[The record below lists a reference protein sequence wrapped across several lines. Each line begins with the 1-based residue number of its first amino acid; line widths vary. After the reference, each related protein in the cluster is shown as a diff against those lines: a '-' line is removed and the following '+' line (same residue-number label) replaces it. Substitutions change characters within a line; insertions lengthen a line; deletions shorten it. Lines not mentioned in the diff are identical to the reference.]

1 MKFTNRQFGEID
13 YEEKYLLDFPEG
25 IIGFNEFNKFVI
37 INDEDT
43 QPFRWLVSV
52 EDPDLNFPMIDP
64 DLVAEGY
71 RSTYIKQSDS
81 MAFLIVALKDP
92 LKASTINLRSPL
104 VIDNASK
111 VGRQVILQDDSLSM
125 QYPLFSRASAQ
136 VE

>member
-1 MKFTNRQFGEID
+1 MKFSNRQFGEID

-25 IIGFNEFNKFVI
+25 IIGFGEFNKFVI

-71 RSTYIKQSDS
+71 RSTYIKEGDS
-81 MAFLIVALKDP
+81 MTFLIVALKDP
-92 LKASTINLRSPL
+92 LNASTINLRSPL

-125 QYPLFSRASAQ
+125 QYPLFTRESAQ